1 MMSFRFVAVS
11 ALLLST
17 TQVSAASFEFVGSLQ
32 NPIRYYAPDGG
43 NSDSVSIATDGKTA
57 VVGRWGWQEAQVYDL
72 TTLSSSPTGSITP
85 IRRLEASNPRPAD
98 GLGYSVGL
106 SGNRVFAGAHG
117 RDELGPEPR
126 DTRNFISNVGAFYEF
141 DLSRT
146 PATGTEIR
154 SSGQEAHDGFG
165 REMASNADHLLVSS
179 YSDLGGISHYDL
191 RGPTLQ
197 ETRLAG
203 NTRFRS
209 FDLDGDRAY
218 VASLEQVNGV
228 RTNFVYE
235 HDLNNPGSAPRKINT
250 SGPGVVV
257 GGASSLAVSGDYVV
271 TGMRGSDDKGKDSG
285 AATLFDLSTSKAMTL
300 SGQDTQYLDRFG
312 ASVDID
318 GRYIVIGA
326 RSDRNPGHKN
336 GSMYLF
342 DAVTGEQL
350 DKTNPDEGE
359 FATGAN
365 VKIFGDLVLAEAGHG
380 VVTVFRIKD
389 YEALPSS
396 SGGAPTAAVPLPH
409 TALMM
414 IGGLL
419 GLLGL
424 RRRA

>member
-32 NPIRYYAPDGG
+32 SSTRYYAPEGG
-43 NSDSVSIATDGKTA
+43 HSSSISIATDGKTA
-57 VVGRWGWQEAQVYDL
+57 VVGRWGWEEAHVYDL

-98 GLGYSVGL
+98 NLGYAVGL
-106 SGNRVFAGAHG
+106 SGNRVFAGAYG
-117 RDELGPEPR
+117 RDDRGPQPYHR
-126 DTRNFISNVGAFYEF
+126 DNFKSAVGALYEF
-141 DLSRT
+141 DISQT
-146 PATGTEIR
+146 PATETEFRR
-154 SSGQEAHDGFG
+154 SDGESFDAFG
-165 REMASNADHLLVSS
+165 REIASNADHLLVSS
-179 YSDLGGISHYDL
+179 YSDSGAITHFDL

-203 NTRFRS
+203 ENKYGK
-209 FDLDGDRAY
+209 FDVDGDRAY
-218 VASLEQVNGV
+218 VASVQQVNGV
-228 RTNFVYE
+228 GTNFVYE

-250 SGPGVVV
+250 SAPGVVV

-271 TGMRGSDDKGKDSG
+271 TGMRYSDHKGRESG